1 MSRFIT
7 EVNAI
12 VYDCSLENRV
22 TVKEDDDGLDLVEVV
37 FTPAEG
43 DGDLVALP
51 WIEPGMARHLANALI
66 KVADQI
72 EERKKEA

>member
-12 VYDCSLENRV
+12 VYDCNMKNKI

-37 FTPAEG
+37 FSPSEG
-43 DGDLVALP
+43 DGDPISLP
-51 WIEPGMARHLANALI
+51 WIEPDMAKHLADALL
-66 KVADQI
+66 KVVEQI
-72 EERKKEA
+72 ETRKKEA